1 MAELGFPIRR
11 RHTGRSRH
19 THPCRR
25 PAAGHR
31 PPDHLA
37 SALVLAAAGYRV
49 QPDDRRKGTAT
60 AAPPVGEPCR
70 RKHPAVSTV
79 GPEALTGRQRH
90 VLEPLACGLSDT
102 EIAGRLALSEHT
114 VKTHVRHLLGEPR
127 LHNRIHAAI
136 HAFETGLR
144 TLA

>member
-11 RHTGRSRH
+11 RHTGWSRRA
-19 THPCRR
+19 HPCRR
-25 PAAGHR
+25 PAAGHC

-37 SALVLAAAGYRV
+37 SALVLATAGYRV
-49 QPDDRRKGTAT
+49 QP
-60 AAPPVGEPCR
+60 
-70 RKHPAVSTV
+70 
-79 GPEALTGRQRH
+79 
-90 VLEPLACGLSDT
+90 
-102 EIAGRLALSEHT
+102 EHT

-127 LHNRIHAAI
+127 PHNRIHAAI